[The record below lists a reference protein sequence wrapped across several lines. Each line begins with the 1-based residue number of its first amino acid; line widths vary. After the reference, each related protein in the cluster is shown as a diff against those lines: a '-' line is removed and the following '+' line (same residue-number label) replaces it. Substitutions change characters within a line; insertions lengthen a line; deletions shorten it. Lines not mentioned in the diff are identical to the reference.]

1 MSEPVTVREKLLAE
15 LENDYDGTCEEF
27 INSGLMF
34 GGDKEEWEGSM
45 HVAAGYIW
53 DALQASVDK
62 DKQAFDRASAA
73 LMDFCIRGME
83 GHYEQRNKA
92 S

>member
-1 MSEPVTVREKLLAE
+1 MNEPVTVREKLLQE
-15 LENDYDGTCEEF
+15 LENDYDGTIEEF
-27 INSGLMF
+27 INSGICF
-34 GGDKEEWEGSM
+34 GNNKEEWEGSM

-53 DALQASVDK
+53 DALQASVDQ
-62 DKQAFDRASAA
+62 DKAAFDRASAA

-83 GHYEQRNKA
+83 GHYVNRNKT

>member
-1 MSEPVTVREKLLAE
+1 MSESVTVRERLLAE
-15 LENDYDGTCEEF
+15 LENDYDGTVEEF
-27 INSGLMF
+27 INSGIFF
-34 GGDKEEWEGSM
+34 GNNKEEWEGSK
-45 HVAAGYIW
+45 HVFAGHLW
-53 DALQASVDK
+53 DALQASVDR